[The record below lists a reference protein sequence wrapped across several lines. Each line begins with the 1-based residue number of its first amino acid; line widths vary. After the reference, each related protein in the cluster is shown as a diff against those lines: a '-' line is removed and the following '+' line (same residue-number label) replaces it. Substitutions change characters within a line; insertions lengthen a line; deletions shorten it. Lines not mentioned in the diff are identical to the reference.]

1 MNYYEKGGG
10 VHGLKALAQDLQS
23 KGRGGD
29 TILAHIN
36 PEEARMLKAMGGS
49 GTINPETGLPEF
61 IFKAVGN
68 AVSGGVKAVANVT
81 KAVVQPIY
89 NATLKQIPGVD
100 NALKGLDRAVGK
112 AIPGGWGTVAA
123 IGASF
128 IPGAQLAAM
137 GMTKTGLA
145 TGLGALSGS
154 GALRGKGEFNLQGAI
169 MGGAMAYGA
178 SQLTQGLQNAGGAVS
193 AAEEAAKADTA
204 RIAANL
210 GVEGASTGAGSQAAM
225 LASQNAGMG
234 AAGLESIKAGAN
246 TAIESARA
254 AGATI
259 PGANVFAYAPS
270 GEMVPSNVASS
281 ITGAAPTVVPQP
293 TGLQALGTNLADAG
307 SGTLSNMGSAA
318 KGVQNLTGFGEQGIS
333 GIAPAA
339 KAFAA
344 PITTKGI
351 TAGLMGYSGMAALE
365 EQKKMLAAD
374 LANGKIAQDQYNA
387 AVAEID
393 RSIADARKA
402 VADNP
407 FKSDT
412 DVSGSLTGSGK
423 DKEDAYDTLYD
434 TSEAKGTLY
443 SNTPTNRSTIYAAGG
458 EVYGAA
464 GSPLGNL
471 GLGSMGNPNMG
482 YPDNAGTPYG
492 YAGGGGILG
501 PDESYNASGPLDQG
515 FHFAAGGDARF
526 LSGGGD
532 GMSDS
537 IKARIN
543 GAQEARLADGE
554 FVIPADVV
562 SHLGNGS
569 SKAGA
574 KQLYSMMDRA
584 RKARTGRKS
593 QGKQI
598 NPRKYMPA

>member
-1 MNYYEKGGG
+1 
-10 VHGLKALAQDLQS
+10 
-23 KGRGGD
+23 
-29 TILAHIN
+29 
-36 PEEARMLKAMGGS
+36 
-49 GTINPETGLPEF
+49 
-61 IFKAVGN
+61 
-68 AVSGGVKAVANVT
+68 
-81 KAVVQPIY
+81 
-89 NATLKQIPGVD
+89 
-100 NALKGLDRAVGK
+100 
-112 AIPGGWGTVAA
+112 
-123 IGASF
+123 
-128 IPGAQLAAM
+128 
-137 GMTKTGLA
+137 
-145 TGLGALSGS
+145 
-154 GALRGKGEFNLQGAI
+154 
-169 MGGAMAYGA
+169 
-178 SQLTQGLQNAGGAVS
+178 
-193 AAEEAAKADTA
+193 
-204 RIAANL
+204 
-210 GVEGASTGAGSQAAM
+210 
-225 LASQNAGMG
+225 MG

-254 AGATI
+254 AGAAI

-281 ITGAAPTVVPQP
+281 ITGAVPATTVVPQP
-293 TGLQALGTNLADAG
+293 SGLATLGTNLTEAG

-344 PITTKGI
+344 PITTRGL
-351 TAGLMGYSGMAALE
+351 TAGLMGYSGMAGLE
-365 EQKKMLAAD
+365 EQKKMLQED
-374 LANGKIAQDQYNA
+374 LAAGKIAQDQYNA

-393 RSIADARKA
+393 RSIEDAKKA

-407 FKSDT
+407 FKTDT
-412 DVSGSLTGSGK
+412 DVSGSLSGSGK
-423 DKEDAYDTLYD
+423 DREDAYDTLYD
-434 TSEAKGTLY
+434 TSAASKGTLY
-443 SNTPTNRSTIYAAGG
+443 SNTPTDRSTIYAAGG

-471 GLGSMGNPNMG
+471 GLGSMGPNMGNPNMG

-492 YAGGGGILG
+492 YAKGGEIPGYFLGGELKPVSGIFSKVAKALNLDNKTAEPAVKALTGSDSGSGSGTAPAVTDSGSGTVSIGIKGLDRSKADYLGDLLYEQKKGDFYKQFGFAGGGDVLG
-501 PDESYNASGPLDQG
+501 PDESYNARGPLDRG
-515 FHFAAGGDARF
+515 FHFAAGGNARF